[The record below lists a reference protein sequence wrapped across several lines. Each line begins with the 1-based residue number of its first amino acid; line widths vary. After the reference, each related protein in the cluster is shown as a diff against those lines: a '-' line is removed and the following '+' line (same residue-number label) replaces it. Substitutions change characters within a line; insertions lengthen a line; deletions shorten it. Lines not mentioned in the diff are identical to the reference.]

1 MTKQPKAVRAWAVY
15 SDYTNDIGVAVTM
28 KDGTSIMAM
37 FKTKREAQ
45 AGLRAGNKR
54 PRRGL
59 LRIVPVLITPATP
72 KRRSKK

>member
-37 FKTKREAQ
+37 FKTKREAR
-45 AGLRAGNKR
+45 AGIRAGNR
-54 PRRGL
+54 QPRRGR
-59 LRIVPVLITPATP
+59 LRMRPVLITPATP
-72 KRRSKK
+72 KRRSKR